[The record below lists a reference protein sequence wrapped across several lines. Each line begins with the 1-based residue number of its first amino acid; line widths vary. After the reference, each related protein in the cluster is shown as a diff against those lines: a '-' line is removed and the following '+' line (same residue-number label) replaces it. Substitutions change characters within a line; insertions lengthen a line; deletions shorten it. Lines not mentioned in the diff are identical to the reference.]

1 MLPISHIPHEPGI
14 YIFKD
19 KSWDV
24 LYIGKAKN
32 LHKRVQQYFTPGSV
46 WKQEML
52 HRAASV
58 EYVSVHNESEAL
70 YLESN
75 LIKEHQP
82 PFNSLL
88 KWDNSYCFIKIP
100 KEDFPPILITRKRSE
115 DWAIYIWPK
124 HNRNHI
130 KEFLQYLRQILKFRT
145 MKASIFRQG
154 KLDSDFYFGL
164 DKWWSVI
171 AKLKTTNKN
180 SNELVAYAQ
189 QQWLVIDKS
198 YEEYKE
204 EYTSIIKQI
213 VAFFRGNTKP
223 IKQTILTHIN
233 EAITSE
239 HFERAAKLRDIYTK
253 IDELAEKQTVVVDQ
267 HISWTIGH
275 VQTLGGWTVFVLF
288 KVFEGKII
296 DIIKH
301 KERSDDM
308 DIAAFIATLQKEYG
322 EMVWYDTDYIKIS
335 VTSSEARSI
344 GDNNVI
350 PAPEPG
356 SIDSGSSPEWQ
367 NSYTSPLWRS
377 SKWQLFFVDKQI
389 KKIKKDV
396 RASFFVL
403 LQKSFEDFVAVSSF
417 EKESM
422 MNDILKSLQI
432 NYKLSIFPYRIECV
446 DISHLSGWWMSGWL
460 SCLVWWLKNPK
471 WYRRY
476 KIKSI
481 KTLDQQNN
489 DYLALEEVI
498 TRRLWIKAIND
509 GWYIPDLFIID
520 GWKGQLAVVQKLIQA
535 GNIHPDAIQQTQ
547 FVWLG
552 KGDARKRAGKNA
564 GAKEELLILN
574 GNSIESNQLSYN
586 ESDKILLT
594 ARDES
599 HRFANAYRKKQMSKE
614 WK

>member
-19 KSWDV
+19 KSWGV

-32 LHKRVQQYFTPGSV
+32 LHKRVQQYFTPGSI

-52 HRAASV
+52 HRATSV

-100 KEDFPPILITRKRSE
+100 KEDFPAIMITRKRSE
-115 DWAIYIWPK
+115 DGAIYIWPK

-145 MKASIFRQG
+145 MKTSIFKQG
-154 KLDSDFYFGL
+154 KLDSDFYFWL

-171 AKLKTTNKN
+171 AKLKTENKN
-180 SNELVAYAQ
+180 SKELITYAQ
-189 QQWLVIDKS
+189 QQWLVIDKT
-198 YEEYKE
+198 YQEYKE
-204 EYTSIIKQI
+204 DYTNIIKQI

-223 IKQTILTHIN
+223 IKQTILWHI
-233 EAITSE
+233 EQAVASQ

-253 IDELAEKQTVVVDQ
+253 IDELAERQTVVVDQ
-267 HISWTIGH
+267 HISGTIGY
-275 VQTLGGWTVFVLF
+275 VQALGWWTVFVLF

-296 DIIKH
+296 DIIKY
-301 KERSDDM
+301 KERSEDM
-308 DIAAFIATLQKEYG
+308 DMAAFVATVQKEYG
-322 EMVWYDTDYIKIS
+322 EMVWYDQTGKATD
-335 VTSSEARSI
+335 
-344 GDNNVI
+344 N
-350 PAPEPG
+350 
-356 SIDSGSSPEWQ
+356 
-367 NSYTSPLWRS
+367 PLSLWT
-377 SKWQLFFVDKQI
+377 LFFIDKDI
-389 KKIKKDV
+389 KKIKQSV

-422 MNDILKSLQI
+422 MNDILKSLQTK
-432 NYKLSIFPYRIECV
+432 YKLSVFPYRIECI

-460 SCLVWWLKNPK
+460 SCLIWWLKNPK

-476 KIKSI
+476 KIKSV

-498 TRRLWIKAIND
+498 TRRLWVKAIND

-535 GNIHPDAIQQTQ
+535 NKIHPDVIQQTQ

-552 KGDARKRAGKNA
+552 KWDARKRAGKNA
-564 GAKEELLILN
+564 GAKEELLVLYEN
-574 GNSIESNQLSYN
+574 KVNNFQLLYD
-586 ESDKILLT
+586 ESDKILIT
-594 ARDES
+594 TRDES

-614 WK
+614 RK

>member
-1 MLPISHIPHEPGI
+1 MFPISHIPHEPGI

-19 KSWDV
+19 RSWGV

-52 HRAASV
+52 HRATNV

-100 KEDFPPILITRKRSE
+100 KEDFPAILITRKRIE

-124 HNRNHI
+124 HNRNSI
-130 KEFLQYLRQILKFRT
+130 KEFLQYLRQVLKFRT
-145 MKASIFRQG
+145 MKSSIFKQG
-154 KLDSDFYFGL
+154 KLDSDFYFWL
-164 DKWWSVI
+164 DKGRSVI
-171 AKLKTTNKN
+171 AKTKTDGKKQQ
-180 SNELVAYAQ
+180 ELITYAQ
-189 QQWLVIDKS
+189 QQWLVLDKD
-198 YEEYKE
+198 YGQYKE
-204 EYTSIIKQI
+204 EYASIIKQI

-223 IKQTILTHIN
+223 IKENILTHID
-233 EAITSE
+233 EAIALQ
-239 HFERAAKLRDIYTK
+239 HFERAGKLRDIYTK
-253 IDELAEKQTVVVDQ
+253 IDELAERQTVVVDQ
-267 HISWTIGH
+267 HISWTIGY
-275 VQTLGGWTVFVLF
+275 VQAIGGWTVFVLF

-296 DIIKH
+296 DIIKY
-301 KERSDDM
+301 KERTDDM
-308 DIAAFIATLQKEYG
+308 DMAAFVATVEKEYG
-322 EMVWYDTDYIKIS
+322 EMSRYDKTEKKCENH
-335 VTSSEARSI
+335 VTMQS
-344 GDNNVI
+344 
-350 PAPEPG
+350 
-356 SIDSGSSPEWQ
+356 
-367 NSYTSPLWRS
+367 
-377 SKWQLFFVDKQI
+377 LFFVDKHITQI
-389 KKIKKDV
+389 KKAI
-396 RASFFVL
+396 RTSFFVL
-403 LQKSFEDFVAVSSF
+403 LEKSFEDFVAVSSF

-422 MNDILKSLQI
+422 MNDILKTLQER
-432 NYKLSIFPYRIECV
+432 YKLTVFPYRIECI

-520 GWKGQLAVVQKLIQA
+520 GGKWQLGVVQKLIQA
-535 GNIHPDAIQQTQ
+535 EKIHPDVIKQTQ

-564 GAKEELLILN
+564 WAKEELLVLKSVTSSLPAVSREWMMK
-574 GNSIESNQLSYN
+574 SIGDHQQSTAYPSPSSASSKWQYEIIYYDLSYD
-586 ESDKILLT
+586 ESDKILLI

-614 WK
+614 RQ

>member
-1 MLPISHIPHEPGI
+1 MFPITHIPHEPGI

-19 KSWDV
+19 RSWDV

-32 LHKRVQQYFTPGSV
+32 LYKRVQQYFTPGSI

-52 HRAASV
+52 HRAHNV
-58 EYVSVHNESEAL
+58 EYISVHNESEAL

-115 DWAIYIWPK
+115 DGAIYIGPK
-124 HNRNHI
+124 HNRNNI
-130 KEFLQYLRQILKFRT
+130 KEFLQYLRQVLKFRT

-154 KLDSDFYFGL
+154 KLDSDFYFWL
-164 DKWWSVI
+164 DKGWSVI
-171 AKLKTTNKN
+171 AKLKITNKN
-180 SNELVAYAQ
+180 NNELIAYAQ
-189 QQWLVIDKS
+189 QQWLIIDKT
-198 YEEYKE
+198 YDEYRQ
-204 EYTSIIKQI
+204 EYADIIKQI

-223 IKQTILTHIN
+223 IKQTILAHIDQ
-233 EAITSE
+233 AIASQ

-253 IDELAEKQTVVVDQ
+253 IDELAERQTVVVDQ

-275 VQTLGGWTVFVLF
+275 VQALGWWTVFVLF

-296 DIIKH
+296 DVIKY
-301 KERSDDM
+301 KERVDDM
-308 DIAAFIATLQKEYG
+308 DMAAFVATVEKEYG
-322 EMVWYDTDYIKIS
+322 AMSRYNKTGKMCE
-335 VTSSEARSI
+335 
-344 GDNNVI
+344 N
-350 PAPEPG
+350 
-356 SIDSGSSPEWQ
+356 
-367 NSYTSPLWRS
+367 PLLMQS
-377 SKWQLFFVDKQI
+377 LFFVDKQI
-389 KKIKKDV
+389 TKIKQSV

-403 LQKSFEDFVAVSSF
+403 LEKSFEDFVAVSSF

-422 MNDILKSLQI
+422 MNDILKALQN
-432 NYKLSIFPYRIECV
+432 NYKLSAFPYRIECV

-498 TRRLWIKAIND
+498 TRRLWTKAIAD
-509 GWYIPDLFIID
+509 GGYIPDLFIVD
-520 GWKGQLAVVQKLIQA
+520 GWQGQLSVVQKLIQTWK
-535 GNIHPDAIQQTQ
+535 IHPDVIQQTQ
-547 FVWLG
+547 FVGLG
-552 KGDARKRAGKNA
+552 KGDARKRSGKNA
-564 GAKEELLILN
+564 GATEELLVLN
-574 GNSIESNQLSYN
+574 GNTVQTYPLSYD
-586 ESDKILLT
+586 ESDKILIT
-594 ARDES
+594 TRDEA

>member
-1 MLPISHIPHEPGI
+1 MLPISHISHEPGI

-19 KSWDV
+19 KSWGV

-52 HRAASV
+52 HKAVSV
-58 EYVSVHNESEAL
+58 EYVCVHNESEAL

-100 KEDFPPILITRKRSE
+100 KEDFPPILITRKRS
-115 DWAIYIWPK
+115 DDGATYIWPK
-124 HNRNHI
+124 HNRNNI
-130 KEFLQYLRQILKFRT
+130 KEFLQYLRQVLKFRT

-164 DKWWSVI
+164 DKGWSVI

-180 SNELVAYAQ
+180 SNELISYAQ
-189 QQWLVIDKS
+189 QQWLIIDKT
-198 YEEYKE
+198 YDEYRQ
-204 EYTSIIKQI
+204 EYADIIKQI

-223 IKQTILTHIN
+223 IKQTILAHIN
-233 EAITSE
+233 EAISSE

-253 IDELAEKQTVVVDQ
+253 IDELAERQTVVVDQ
-267 HISWTIGH
+267 HISGTIGY
-275 VQTLGGWTVFVLF
+275 VQTLGWWTVFVLF

-296 DIIKH
+296 DIIKY

-308 DIAAFIATLQKEYG
+308 DMAAFIATVQKEYG
-322 EMVWYDTDYIKIS
+322 DMIWYDKDYTKIS
-335 VTSSEARSI
+335 VISSEARSI
-344 GDNNVI
+344 GDTKQN
-350 PAPEPG
+350 
-356 SIDSGSSPEWQ
+356 
-367 NSYTSPLWRS
+367 NSYTSPHPIISGL
-377 SKWQLFFVDKQI
+377 SKWQLFFINTQI

-396 RASFFVL
+396 LTSFFVL
-403 LQKSFEDFVAVSSF
+403 LEKSFEDFVAVSSF

-422 MNDILKSLQI
+422 MNDILKALQTR
-432 NYKLSIFPYRIECV
+432 YKLSVFPYRVECV
-446 DISHLSGWWMSGWL
+446 DISHLSGWRMSGWL

-471 WYRRY
+471 GYRRY

-498 TRRLWIKAIND
+498 TRRLWVKAIND

-535 GNIHPDAIQQTQ
+535 EKIHPDVIQQTQ
-547 FVWLG
+547 FVSLG

-564 GAKEELLILN
+564 GAKEELLVLH
-574 GNSIESNQLSYN
+574 GNTIQSNQLSYD

-614 WK
+614 WNNIS

>member
-1 MLPISHIPHEPGI
+1 MANPKHHDEKNNYSFFEKIMFPISHIPHEPGI

-19 KSWDV
+19 KSWEV

-32 LHKRVQQYFTPGSV
+32 LHKRVQQYFTPGSI

-52 HRAASV
+52 HRAKNV
-58 EYVSVHNESEAL
+58 EYVCVHNESEAL

-115 DWAIYIWPK
+115 DGAIYIWPK

-154 KLDSDFYFGL
+154 KLDSDFYFWL
-164 DKWWSVI
+164 DKGWSVI
-171 AKLKTTNKN
+171 AKLKTENKKQQ
-180 SNELVAYAQ
+180 ELIDYAQ

-198 YEEYKE
+198 YVEYKE

-223 IKQTILTHIN
+223 IKQTILAHIN
-233 EAITSE
+233 EAAIAE

-253 IDELAEKQTVVVDQ
+253 IDDLAERQTVVVDQ

-275 VQTLGGWTVFVLF
+275 VQALWGWTVFVLF

-308 DIAAFIATLQKEYG
+308 DMAAFIATVEKEYG
-322 EMVWYDTDYIKIS
+322 DMVRYEKTAKKC
-335 VTSSEARSI
+335 E
-344 GDNNVI
+344 N
-350 PAPEPG
+350 
-356 SIDSGSSPEWQ
+356 
-367 NSYTSPLWRS
+367 PLE
-377 SKWQLFFVDKQI
+377 KWSLFFVDKQI
-389 KKIKKDV
+389 TKIKQSV
-396 RASFFVL
+396 RLSFFVL
-403 LQKSFEDFVAVSSF
+403 LEKSFEDFVAVSSF

-422 MNDILKSLQI
+422 MNDILKTLQ
-432 NYKLSIFPYRIECV
+432 NRYKLSTFPYRIECV
-446 DISHLSGWWMSGWL
+446 DISHLSGWRMSGWL

-498 TRRLWIKAIND
+498 TRRLWTKTIND
-509 GWYIPDLFIID
+509 GGYIPDVFIID
-520 GWKGQLAVVQKLIQA
+520 GGKWQLAVVQKLILA
-535 GNIHPDAIQQTQ
+535 DKIHPDVVQQTQ
-547 FVWLG
+547 FVWLW

-564 GAKEELLILN
+564 WAKEELLVLS
-574 GNSIESNQLSYN
+574 GNNTQSIQLLYD

>member
-1 MLPISHIPHEPGI
+1 MFPITHIPHEPGI

-19 KSWDV
+19 HSWAV

-32 LHKRVQQYFTPGSV
+32 LHKRVQQYFTPGSI

-52 HRAASV
+52 HRAHNV
-58 EYVSVHNESEAL
+58 EYISVHNESEAL

-100 KEDFPPILITRKRSE
+100 KEDFPPILITRKRRE
-115 DWAIYIWPK
+115 DGAIYIWPK
-124 HNRNHI
+124 HNRNNM
-130 KEFLQYLRQILKFRT
+130 KEFLQYLRQVLKFRT
-145 MKASIFRQG
+145 MKTSIFKQG
-154 KLDSDFYFGL
+154 KLDSDFYFWL

-171 AKLKTTNKN
+171 AQLKTNDKKQQ
-180 SNELVAYAQ
+180 ELIDYAQ

-198 YEEYKE
+198 YVEYKE
-204 EYTSIIKQI
+204 EYASIIKQI

-223 IKQTILTHIN
+223 IKQTILAHIN
-233 EAITSE
+233 EAVIAE

-253 IDELAEKQTVVVDQ
+253 IDDLAERQTVVVDQ

-308 DIAAFIATLQKEYG
+308 DMAAFIATVEKEYG
-322 EMVWYDTDYIKIS
+322 DMIWYEKTAKK
-335 VTSSEARSI
+335 SE
-344 GDNNVI
+344 N
-350 PAPEPG
+350 
-356 SIDSGSSPEWQ
+356 
-367 NSYTSPLWRS
+367 PLE
-377 SKWQLFFVDKQI
+377 KWSLFFVDTQI
-389 KKIKKDV
+389 TKIKQSV
-396 RASFFVL
+396 RLSFFVL
-403 LQKSFEDFVAVSSF
+403 LEKSFEDFVAVSSF

-422 MNDILKSLQI
+422 MNDILKSLQT
-432 NYKLSIFPYRIECV
+432 NYKLSAFPYRIECV

-498 TRRLWIKAIND
+498 SRRLWIKAIES

-520 GWKGQLAVVQKLIQA
+520 GWQWQLAVVQKLIQA
-535 GNIHPDAIQQTQ
+535 EKIHPDVIQQTQ
-547 FVWLG
+547 FVGLG
-552 KGDARKRAGKNA
+552 KGDARKRSGKNA
-564 GAKEELLILN
+564 WAREELLVLTEN
-574 GNSIESNQLSYN
+574 TVQTYPLSYD
-586 ESDKILLT
+586 ESDKILIT
-594 ARDES
+594 TRDEA